1 MSSRSKVMGAG
12 LACSLKNAG
21 VSVNGNSYGG
31 NKKQG
36 LVGLVGLD
44 HWANRAVLIEANGQN
59 KTRLFVFCM
68 NQLGG
73 VGRGNSQFNSGT
85 SYARPDGV
93 QRNSVACKPPPPPN
107 YY

>member
-12 LACSLKNAG
+12 LPGSLMTG

-36 LVGLVGLD
+36 LTSLVGLD
-44 HWANRAVLIEANGQN
+44 NWSNRAVLIESNGQN
-59 KTRLFVFCM
+59 KTRQQVFCM

-73 VGRGNSQFNSGT
+73 VGRANSQFNTGT
-85 SYARPDGV
+85 SGAKPDAV
-93 QRNSVACKPPPPPN
+93 QYKSLSCKPPPPPN